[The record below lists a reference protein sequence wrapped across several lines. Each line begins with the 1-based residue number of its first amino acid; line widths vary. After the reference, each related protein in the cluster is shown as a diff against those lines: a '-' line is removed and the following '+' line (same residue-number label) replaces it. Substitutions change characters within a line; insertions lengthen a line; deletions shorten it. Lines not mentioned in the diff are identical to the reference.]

1 MSLQKLYIKNK
12 SYLSY
17 KNNLISIKIDD
28 FETTI
33 CFDDIDTI
41 VIENQQTT
49 ITSALL
55 SQLTKSNINVI
66 FCDEK
71 FMPSSIL
78 IGINKNSRTTKI
90 QKSQILISKPKLNQI
105 WKNIVTSK
113 VKNQS
118 RILKKLNKNYDYID
132 SLIPRVKSNDKEN
145 IEATVAAHY
154 FKELFGKD
162 FSRNNPDNIN
172 NAVLN
177 FGYTIFRSSICRYL
191 IAYGLNPA
199 FGIHHSSELNSFN
212 LADDLIE
219 PFRPIVDNYVARFI
233 KEDNELNSSIK
244 IALLKLLDETV
255 TYDNRNMTVSNCMK
269 LIVAN
274 YQSICLTKSEELIL
288 FEL

>member
-17 KNNLISIKIDD
+17 KHNLISIKIDD
-28 FETTI
+28 YETTV

-41 VIENQQTT
+41 IIENQQTT

-55 SQLTKSNINVI
+55 SQLSKADINVI

-78 IGINKNSRTTKI
+78 LGINKNSRTTKI
-90 QKSQILISKPKLNQI
+90 QKAQIIVSKPKLNQI
-105 WKNIVTSK
+105 WKDIVTSK
-113 VKNQS
+113 VTNQAK
-118 RILKKLNKNYDYID
+118 ILKKLNKSSDYLD
-132 SLIPRVKSNDKEN
+132 SLIPRIKSNDKEN
-145 IEATVAAHY
+145 IEATAAAYY

-162 FSRNNPDNIN
+162 FSRNDPENIN

-177 FGYTIFRSSICRYL
+177 FGYAIFRSSICRYL

-199 FGIHHSSELNSFN
+199 FGIHHSSELNAFN

-219 PFRPIVDNYVARFI
+219 PFRPIIDDYVVRNI
-233 KEDNELNSSIK
+233 KKDMELNSKIK
-244 IALLKLLDETV
+244 IDLLKLLDKTV
-255 TYDNRNMTVSNCMK
+255 VYDSKNTTVSNCMK
-269 LIVAN
+269 SIVAN
-274 YQSICLTKSEELIL
+274 YQSICLLKCEELTL

>member
-17 KNNLISIKIDD
+17 KHNLISVKIDD
-28 FETTI
+28 FETTV

-41 VIENQQTT
+41 VIENQQST

-78 IGINKNSRTTKI
+78 LGINKNSRTSKI
-90 QKSQILISKPKLNQI
+90 QKSQIVISKPKLNQI
-105 WKNIVTSK
+105 WKDIVISK

-118 RILKKLNKNYDYID
+118 KVLKKLNKNYDYIE
-132 SLIPRVKSNDKEN
+132 SLIPRIKSNDKEN
-145 IEATVAAHY
+145 IEATVAAYY

-162 FSRNNPDNIN
+162 FSRNNPDKIN
-172 NAVLN
+172 NVALN
-177 FGYTIFRSSICRYL
+177 FGYAIFRSSICRYL
-191 IAYGLNPA
+191 ITYGLNPA

-219 PFRPIVDNYVARFI
+219 PFRPIVDNYVARYV
-233 KEDNELNSSIK
+233 KEDMELNSSIK

-255 TYDNRNMTVSNCMK
+255 AYDNRNMTVSNCMK
-269 LIVAN
+269 LMVAN
-274 YQSICLTKSEELIL
+274 YQSICLIKSEELIL

>member
-17 KNNLISIKIDD
+17 KHNLISIKIDD
-28 FETTI
+28 YETTV

-41 VIENQQTT
+41 IIENQQST

-55 SQLTKSNINVI
+55 SQLSKADINVI

-78 IGINKNSRTTKI
+78 LGINKNSRTTKI
-90 QKSQILISKPKLNQI
+90 QKNQIIVSKPKLNQI
-105 WKNIVTSK
+105 WKDIITSK
-113 VKNQS
+113 VTNQS
-118 RILKKLNKNYDYID
+118 KILKRLNKNSDYLD
-132 SLIPRVKSNDKEN
+132 ALIPRIKSNDKEN
-145 IEATVAAHY
+145 IEATAAAYY
-154 FKELFGKD
+154 FKELFGKA
-162 FSRNNPDNIN
+162 FSRNDPENVN

-177 FGYTIFRSSICRYL
+177 FGYAIFRSSICRYL

-199 FGIHHSSELNSFN
+199 FGIHHSSELNAFN

-219 PFRPIVDNYVARFI
+219 PFRPIIDDYVVRNI
-233 KEDNELNSSIK
+233 KKDMDLNSKIK
-244 IALLKLLDETV
+244 IDLLKLLDKTV
-255 TYDNRNMTVSNCMK
+255 VYDSKNTTVSNCMK
-269 LIVAN
+269 SIVAN
-274 YQSICLTKSEELIL
+274 YQSICLLKCEELTL

>member
-1 MSLQKLYIKNK
+1 MSLQKLYIKNR

-17 KNNLISIKIDD
+17 KHNLISIKIDD
-28 FETTI
+28 YETTV

-41 VIENQQTT
+41 IIENQQST

-55 SQLTKSNINVI
+55 SQLSKADINVI

-78 IGINKNSRTTKI
+78 VGINKNSRTTKI
-90 QKSQILISKPKLNQI
+90 QKAQIEVSKAKLNQI
-105 WKNIVTSK
+105 WKNIIIYKVTNQSK
-113 VKNQS
+113 VLKIIHKNS
-118 RILKKLNKNYDYID
+118 DYLDLI
-132 SLIPRVKSNDKEN
+132 IPRIKSNDKES
-145 IEATVAAHY
+145 IEATAAAYY

-162 FSRNNPDNIN
+162 FTRNDPENIN

-177 FGYTIFRSSICRYL
+177 FGYAIFRSSICRYL

-199 FGIHHSSELNSFN
+199 FGIHHSSELNAFN

-219 PFRPIVDNYVARFI
+219 PFRPIVDDYVVKNI
-233 KEDNELNSSIK
+233 KNDMELNSKIK
-244 IALLKLLDETV
+244 IDLLKLLDKTV
-255 TYDNRNMTVSNCMK
+255 FYDNKNATVSNCMK
-269 LIVAN
+269 AIVAN
-274 YQSICLTKSEELIL
+274 YQSICLSKCEKLIL

>member
-17 KNNLISIKIDD
+17 KNNLISVKIDN
-28 FETTI
+28 FETTV

-66 FCDEK
+66 FCDKK

-78 IGINKNSRTTKI
+78 LGINKNSRTTKI
-90 QKSQILISKPKLNQI
+90 QKSQIIVSKPKLNQI
-105 WKNIVTSK
+105 WKDIVTSK

-118 RILKKLNKNYDYID
+118 KILKKLNKNYEYID
-132 SLIPRVKSNDKEN
+132 LLISRIKSNDKEN
-145 IEATVAAHY
+145 IEAIVAAYY

-162 FSRNNPDNIN
+162 FSRNNPENIN

-177 FGYTIFRSSICRYL
+177 FGYAIFRSSICRYL

-233 KEDNELNSSIK
+233 KEDMDLNSSIK

-255 TYDNRNMTVSNCMK
+255 IYDDRNMTVSNCMK

-274 YQSICLTKSEELIL
+274 YQSICLSKTEELIL

>member
-1 MSLQKLYIKNK
+1 MSLQKIYIKNK

-17 KNNLISIKIDD
+17 KNNLISVKIDN
-28 FETTI
+28 FETTV

-66 FCDEK
+66 FCDKK

-78 IGINKNSRTTKI
+78 LGINKNSRTTKI
-90 QKSQILISKPKLNQI
+90 QKSQIIVSKPKLNQI
-105 WKNIVTSK
+105 WKDIVTSK

-118 RILKKLNKNYDYID
+118 KILKKLNKNYEYID
-132 SLIPRVKSNDKEN
+132 LLISRIKSNDKEN
-145 IEATVAAHY
+145 IEAIVAAYY

-162 FSRNNPDNIN
+162 FSRNNPENIN

-177 FGYTIFRSSICRYL
+177 FGYAIFRSSICRYL

-233 KEDNELNSSIK
+233 KEDMDLNSSIK

-255 TYDNRNMTVSNCMK
+255 IYDDRNMTVSNCMK

-274 YQSICLTKSEELIL
+274 YQSICLSKTEELIL

>member
-17 KNNLISIKIDD
+17 KHNLISVKINDY
-28 FETTI
+28 ETTV

-41 VIENQQTT
+41 IIENQQTT

-55 SQLTKSNINVI
+55 SQLSKADINVI

-78 IGINKNSRTTKI
+78 LGINKNSRTTKI
-90 QKSQILISKPKLNQI
+90 QKSQIIVSKPKLNQI
-105 WKNIVTSK
+105 WKDIVTSK
-113 VKNQS
+113 VTNQAK
-118 RILKKLNKNYDYID
+118 ILKKLNKSSDYLD
-132 SLIPRVKSNDKEN
+132 SLIPRIKSNDKEN
-145 IEATVAAHY
+145 IEATAAAYY

-162 FSRNNPDNIN
+162 FSRNDPENIN

-177 FGYTIFRSSICRYL
+177 FGYAIFRSSICRYL

-219 PFRPIVDNYVARFI
+219 PFRPIVDNYVARNI
-233 KEDNELNSSIK
+233 KKETELNSKIK
-244 IALLKLLDETV
+244 IDLVKLLDNIV
-255 TYDNRNMTVSNCMK
+255 LYDNKKVTVSNCMK
-269 LIVAN
+269 AIVAN
-274 YQSICLTKSEELIL
+274 YQSICLSKCEELML
-288 FEL
+288 FKL

>member
-17 KNNLISIKIDD
+17 KHNLISIKIDD
-28 FETTI
+28 YETTV

-41 VIENQQTT
+41 IIENQQST

-55 SQLTKSNINVI
+55 SQLSKADINVI

-78 IGINKNSRTTKI
+78 LGINKNSRTTKI
-90 QKSQILISKPKLNQI
+90 QKNQIIVSKPKLNQI
-105 WKNIVTSK
+105 WKDIITSK
-113 VKNQS
+113 VTNQS
-118 RILKKLNKNYDYID
+118 KILKRLNKNSDYLD
-132 SLIPRVKSNDKEN
+132 ALIPRIKSNDKEN
-145 IEATVAAHY
+145 IEATAAAYY
-154 FKELFGKD
+154 FKELFGKE
-162 FSRNNPDNIN
+162 FSRNDPENVN

-177 FGYTIFRSSICRYL
+177 FGYAIFRSSICRYL

-199 FGIHHSSELNSFN
+199 FGIHHSSELNAFN

-219 PFRPIVDNYVARFI
+219 PFRPIIDDYVVRNI
-233 KEDNELNSSIK
+233 KKDMDLNSKIK
-244 IALLKLLDETV
+244 KDLLKLLDKTV
-255 TYDNRNMTVSNCMK
+255 VYDSKNTTVSNCMK
-269 LIVAN
+269 SIVAN
-274 YQSICLTKSEELIL
+274 YQSICLLKCEELTL

>member
-17 KNNLISIKIDD
+17 KNNLISVKIDD
-28 FETTI
+28 FETTV

-78 IGINKNSRTTKI
+78 LGINKNSRTTKI
-90 QKSQILISKPKLNQI
+90 QKSQILVSKPKLNQI
-105 WKNIVTSK
+105 WKDIVASK
-113 VKNQS
+113 VRNQS
-118 RILKKLNKNYDYID
+118 KILKKLNKNYEYID
-132 SLIPRVKSNDKEN
+132 LLIPRIKSNDKEN
-145 IEATVAAHY
+145 IEATAAAYY

-162 FSRNNPDNIN
+162 FSRNNPENIN
-172 NAVLN
+172 NSVLN
-177 FGYTIFRSSICRYL
+177 FGYAIFRSSICRYL

-219 PFRPIVDNYVARFI
+219 PFRPIVDNYVARSI
-233 KEDNELNSSIK
+233 KKDMELNSSIK
-244 IALLKLLDETV
+244 IALLKLLEETV
-255 TYDNRNMTVSNCMK
+255 TYDNKNMTVSNCMK
-269 LIVAN
+269 LMVAN
-274 YQSICLTKSEELIL
+274 YQSICLSKTEELIL
-288 FEL
+288 FKL

>member
-17 KNNLISIKIDD
+17 KNNLISVRIDD

-49 ITSALL
+49 ISSALL

-78 IGINKNSRTTKI
+78 LGINKNSRTTKI
-90 QKSQILISKPKLNQI
+90 QKSQMVVSKPKLNQI
-105 WKNIVTSK
+105 WKDIVTSK

-118 RILKKLNKNYDYID
+118 ETLKKLNKNYKYID
-132 SLIPRVKSNDKEN
+132 LLVPRIKSNDKEN
-145 IEATVAAHY
+145 IEATVAAYY

-162 FSRNNPDNIN
+162 FSRNNLENIN

-177 FGYTIFRSSICRYL
+177 FGYAIFRSSICRYL

-219 PFRPIVDNYVARFI
+219 PFRAIVDNYVARFI
-233 KEDNELNSSIK
+233 KKDMELNSSIK
-244 IALLKLLDETV
+244 ISLLKLLEETV
-255 TYDNRNMTVSNCMK
+255 IYNNKKITVSNCMK

-274 YQSICLTKSEELIL
+274 YQSICLSKSEKLIL